1 VVDLS
6 PAPIARPAT
15 TRAVAPNEEK
25 FSGFVFKIQANMDP
39 KHRDRIAFLRVCSGR
54 FERGMKVRQG
64 STAKVVAVNN
74 AITFMARD
82 RSTTDEAYPG
92 DIIGIPNHG
101 TIRLGETFT
110 EGEDLRFTGI
120 PSFAPEYFRLARIGN
135 PLKIKQ
141 LQKGLQQLAEEGAT
155 QLFRPLSGND
165 LILGAVGI
173 LQFDVVAH
181 RLEHEYGVQV
191 IFESYNCA
199 TVRWIHG
206 DAAELRQLSDRYG
219 ANVALD
225 GADDPVYLAPNN
237 VYLKMMQEKYP
248 NLQFLDAR
256 EIV

>member
-1 VVDLS
+1 
-6 PAPIARPAT
+6 
-15 TRAVAPNEEK
+15 
-25 FSGFVFKIQANMDP
+25 M
-39 KHRDRIAFLRVCSGR
+39 
-54 FERGMKVRQG
+54 
-64 STAKVVAVNN
+64 AVNN

-120 PSFAPEYFRLARIGN
+120 PSFAPEHFRLARIAN

-155 QLFRPLSGND
+155 QLFRPLSGTD
-165 LILGAVGI
+165 LILGAVGT
-173 LQFDVVAH
+173 LQFDVVAS

-191 IFESYNCA
+191 IFENYNCSTA
-199 TVRWIHG
+199 RWIHG
-206 DAAELRQLSDRYG
+206 DPAELRQLSDRYS

-237 VYLKMMQEKYP
+237 VYLNMVKEKYP
-248 NLQFLDAR
+248 NLRFDEAR
-256 EIV
+256 EVI